1 MLVLYADV
9 VYLFIRP
16 FSLNLIHSTIR
27 IICVIKSLLTKFF
40 MLYHCHAIFETL
52 PQMFGFGIF
61 NVYIIRRV
69 NQNRLSF
76 IPMVHLRH
84 FINTKYLLQLTLIR
98 VLVECLLNI
107 QHYFDAS

>member
-1 MLVLYADV
+1 MLVLYADD

-69 NQNRLSF
+69 KLCA
-76 IPMVHLRH
+76 I
-84 FINTKYLLQLTLIR
+84 
-98 VLVECLLNI
+98 
-107 QHYFDAS
+107 